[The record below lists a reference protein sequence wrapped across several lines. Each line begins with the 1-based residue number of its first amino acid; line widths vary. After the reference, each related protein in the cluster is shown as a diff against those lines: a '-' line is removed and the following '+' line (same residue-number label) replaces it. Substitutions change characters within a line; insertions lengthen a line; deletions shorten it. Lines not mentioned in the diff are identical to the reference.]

1 MNTIDSVV
9 FPFFVFLFGLC
20 VGSFLNVVIYRL
32 PRRESIAFPAS
43 HCPECMT
50 PIRFYDNI
58 PILGFLA
65 LRGKC
70 RNCGVRISPAYP
82 IVEFITGA
90 LFLSLFLLR
99 GPSIVFLSDIFLG
112 TLLIAVLFIDLKFMI
127 IPDRLN
133 LAGGIA
139 GVLFAL
145 MHGPAGFLWGAGGAL
160 MGILV
165 LLIMAFLGRV
175 MFHRESM
182 GMGDFKL
189 VAVTGLFL
197 GPMGNFTALVLAIFI
212 GGVWGVFHLALQK
225 GKAESEVPF
234 GPFIAAGCWLVLF
247 FREYLVG
254 MAAAYFSIF

>member
-1 MNTIDSVV
+1 MNSVDPYF

-20 VGSFLNVVIYRL
+20 AGSFLNVVIYRL

-43 HCPECMT
+43 HCPECLT

-58 PILGFLA
+58 PILGFVM

-70 RNCGVRISPAYP
+70 RRCGVRISPMYP
-82 IVEFITGA
+82 AVEFITGA

-99 GPSIVFLSDIFLG
+99 GPTLFFLSDVFLG
-112 TLLIAVLFIDLKFMI
+112 TLLLAVLFIDLKFMI

-133 LAGGIA
+133 LAGGTA
-139 GVLFAL
+139 GLLFAL
-145 MHGPAGFLWGAGGAL
+145 LHGPAGILWAAEGAL
-160 MGILV
+160 AGILV
-165 LLIMAFLGRV
+165 LLIMAFLGRL
-175 MFHRESM
+175 MFRRESM

-189 VAVTGLFL
+189 VTVTGFFL

-212 GGVWGVFHLALQK
+212 GGVWGVFHLAVRK
-225 GKAESEVPF
+225 GEAEKEVPF

-247 FREYLVG
+247 FREYL
-254 MAAAYFSIF
+254 MQAAAAYLSIF